1 MKRVIFI
8 LLIILSILVI
18 FTLSLYA
25 TEGTKY
31 DFRKTNWGM
40 SKEQV
45 KEIED
50 KKPDFEDDATLGYDV
65 KIGGDDFACMYSFL
79 QNKLYNSGYVFTGK
93 HTNKNLYINDYKK
106 LKETLTKKYGEP
118 IKDIPGVWKNDLY
131 KSDKQNWGMAV
142 SVGHL
147 VYGTSWETST
157 TKISLMLSGDN
168 FKISLVVSYTSKE
181 LEEWADKIREEKAKS
196 KF

>member
-1 MKRVIFI
+1 MKRKIIIFLVVIGIVVIF
-8 LLIILSILVI
+8 SAI
-18 FTLSLYA
+18 FVFS
-25 TEGTKY
+25 EQKY
-31 DFRKTNWGM
+31 DFRNTNWGM

-45 KEIED
+45 KVTED

-79 QNKLYNSGYVFTGK
+79 QDKLYNSGYAFTGK
-93 HTNKNLYINDYKK
+93 HTNKNLYINDYEK
-106 LKETLTKKYGEP
+106 LKETLTKKYGKP
-118 IKDIPGVWKNDLY
+118 IRDIPGLWKNDLY
-131 KSDKQNWGMAV
+131 KSDKQSWGMAV

-147 VYGTSWETST
+147 VYGTSWETPT

-168 FKISLVVSYTSKE
+168 FKISLVLSYTSKE
-181 LEEWADKIREEKAKS
+181 LEEWADKIKEEKAKS